1 MSSNN
6 EVEYKLAFRIEQ
18 DNTVPVP
25 LVQIG
30 LTEDEQG
37 KAMIGV
43 VATNWAAS
51 DTGAQAV
58 ASLLRETADAID
70 RELGLERAEPED
82 RTAGQ
87 VEHKTVRPRFNPQP
101 RGQKQ

>member
-6 EVEYKLAFRIEQ
+6 EVEFKLAFRIEQ
-18 DNTVPVP
+18 DGDVPMP
-25 LVQIG
+25 LVQVG
-30 LTEDEQG
+30 LTEQDG
-37 KAMIGV
+37 SALIAC

-70 RELGLERAEPED
+70 RELGVSRLGGRLAESTEP
-82 RTAGQ
+82 
-87 VEHKTVRPRFNPQP
+87 KRPRFNPQP
-101 RGQKQ
+101 MGKKQ